1 MNKLACLPLALLLVS
16 ATAAAQERRSVL
28 EEPLRGWTAG
38 ELRTLS
44 PLLDRHVVGLVQHY
58 RRSHFPASHF
68 AAQVDAPPADVFAL
82 LSEASGFPAFM
93 PALSEMTVV
102 EENRASTA
110 LTWRWQTAVFSL
122 EGQTTMTVYAP
133 PPAQARRGY
142 RIVFERTQGDLG
154 RGREV
159 WRIMPRGANASLV
172 TLSTRMD
179 LSDGSYVAR
188 QMQGRSL
195 SRAAAATF
203 GLGMMLNVRD
213 EAERRA
219 GRAPRVPLPGLVRP
233 RLGTLRRLDPI
244 VRNGDLMI
252 IDANAHEV
260 GQVAFLSLHGWPEDQ
275 VRSILRHPVAFA
287 SALIGGSDAEVSS
300 EHTEDGLR
308 FDWEVRSALS
318 GMGGEM
324 TLSETPDGTLALE
337 ALEGT
342 LEGGSWRFRTAP
354 LPNGQ
359 AMILGWAR
367 FDPASAHPLLG
378 AIVDADPSFRAGL
391 VASAHAALVRAMRV
405 RLLRMPRG
413 QVLPPP

>member
-1 MNKLACLPLALLLVS
+1 MKKLACLPLALLLVS
-16 ATAAAQERRSVL
+16 ATAAAQERPSVL
-28 EEPLRGWTAG
+28 EEPLRGLTAR

-58 RRSHFPASHF
+58 RRSPFPASHF
-68 AAQVDAPPADVFAL
+68 AAEVKAPPADVFAL

-133 PPAQARRGY
+133 PPSQARRGY

-159 WRIMPRGANASLV
+159 WRIVPRGEGSLV

-203 GLGMMLNVRD
+203 GLGMMLNVRA

-219 GRAPRVPLPGLVRP
+219 GREPRTPLPGLIRPHLGNVRA
-233 RLGTLRRLDPI
+233 LDPI

-252 IDANAHEV
+252 IDANEHEV

-275 VRSILRHPVAFA
+275 IRSILRHPVAFA

-300 EHTEDGLR
+300 EHTDEGLR
-308 FDWEVRSALS
+308 FDWEVHSALS

-337 ALEGT
+337 ALDGT
-342 LEGGSWRFRTAP
+342 LEGGSWRFRTES
-354 LPNGQ
+354 LPNDE